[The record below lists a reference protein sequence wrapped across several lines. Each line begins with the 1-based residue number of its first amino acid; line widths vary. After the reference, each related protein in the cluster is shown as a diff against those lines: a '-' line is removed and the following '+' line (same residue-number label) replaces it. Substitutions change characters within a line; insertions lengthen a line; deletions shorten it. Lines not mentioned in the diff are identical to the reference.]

1 MSTSE
6 RTGVDLIEAAVVDV
20 LGFSLQELRRQRR
33 QREVVEARLVLIY
46 LIRKMH
52 PKATLMELG
61 TYIGRSH
68 ATIIHYAIAHRN
80 LCDTDKEYK
89 SAVRKVERRLAELM
103 GQRQVDTLDMFAIY
117 RPNGTLVEE
126 SVAGMESLAWYK
138 TSMQSDLPEATLK
151 STGWQ
156 CRPVKVTVTSTKS

>member
-80 LCDTDKEYK
+80 LCDE
-89 SAVRKVERRLAELM
+89 V
-103 GQRQVDTLDMFAIY
+103 
-117 RPNGTLVEE
+117 LV
-126 SVAGMESLAWYK
+126 A
-138 TSMQSDLPEATLK
+138 SDLNLCFQRRMPRCFAV
-151 STGWQ
+151 
-156 CRPVKVTVTSTKS
+156 CVFCFYFHCVVI